1 MMLPDLPLFPE
12 RASTLGAGVDHLY
25 FFLIAVAGFFA
36 TLIFVLVFVFAVK
49 YRRRSPSDRARPIPG
64 SLPLELAW
72 SIIPLGLEMVMF
84 FWGASLYFQHAR
96 APAAAEDI
104 YVVGKQWMWKLQ
116 HTDGRR
122 EINEL
127 HVPVGR
133 PFRLILASEDV
144 IHSFYV
150 PAFRIK
156 QDAVPGR
163 YTSEWFQ
170 ATRPGKY
177 HLFCAEYC
185 GTNHSLMTGWVY
197 VMEPAAYENWLS
209 GGASGESMAVTGGKL
224 FQSLGCIS
232 CHHPDG
238 SGRGPSMVGLFGKKV
253 LLEGGRSVVA
263 DEAYIRQCILNPN
276 SQRVAGYE
284 PIMPTFQGQIS
295 EEGLLQIITYIKSLK
310 QVERSAAAQ

>member
-1 MMLPDLPLFPE
+1 
-12 RASTLGAGVDHLY
+12 
-25 FFLIAVAGFFA
+25 
-36 TLIFVLVFVFAVK
+36 
-49 YRRRSPSDRARPIPG
+49 
-64 SLPLELAW
+64 
-72 SIIPLGLEMVMF
+72 MVMF

-96 APAAAEDI
+96 PPAGSQDI

-116 HTDGRR
+116 HPEGRR

-133 PFRLILASEDV
+133 SFRLILASEDV

-163 YTSEWFQ
+163 YTTEWFE
-170 ATRPGKY
+170 ATTPGKY
-177 HLFCAEYC
+177 HMFCSQYC
-185 GTNHSLMTGWVY
+185 GTNHALMNGWVY
-197 VMEPAAYENWLS
+197 VMEPVAYQRWLS
-209 GGASGESMAVTGGKL
+209 GATGEESMPAAGEKL
-224 FQSLGCIS
+224 FQSLGCAS

-238 SGRGPSMVGLFGKKV
+238 GGRGPSMLGLFGKKV
-253 LLEGGRSVVA
+253 LLEGGRSVAA
-263 DEAYIRQCILNPN
+263 DESYIRQCVLNPG
-276 SQRVAGYE
+276 SQRVAGYQ

-295 EEGLLQIITYIKSLK
+295 EEGLLQIVAYIKSLK